1 MASFTTLARSN
12 GSTPT
17 RTTRRDPIADWFGLE
32 PFDLLNLYTPLTN
45 VASKATNFD
54 VTRTETGYV
63 VEIPVPGYAPTQID
77 VTYKDNVLSISG
89 KTERRSFTRSLA
101 LPEEID
107 PEHVSA
113 NVEHGMLTLKLD
125 RRPEAEP
132 KRIPISAN

>member
-12 GSTPT
+12 GTQAA
-17 RTTRRDPIADWFGLE
+17 RTARPVADWFGLE
-32 PFDLLNLYTPLTN
+32 PLDLLGLYAPFANTAT
-45 VASKATNFD
+45 KATGFD
-54 VTRTETGYV
+54 IARTETGYV
-63 VEIPVPGYAPTQID
+63 AEIPVPGYAPNQIE

-89 KTERRSFTRSLA
+89 KTERRSFTRSLV
-101 LPEEID
+101 LPDEID

-132 KRIPISAN
+132 KRIPVSSN

>member
-1 MASFTTLARSN
+1 MASFTTLARTN

-32 PFDLLNLYTPLTN
+32 PLDLLNLYAPLTN
-45 VASKATNFD
+45 SGTKSTGFD
-54 VTRTETGYV
+54 VARTETGYV
-63 VEIPVPGYAPTQID
+63 VEIPVPGYAPNAIE
-77 VTYKDNVLSISG
+77 VTYKDNVLAISG
-89 KTERRSFTRSLA
+89 KTERRSFTRSLV
-101 LPEEID
+101 LPDEID

-132 KRIPISAN
+132 KRIPISSN